1 MKSYSVIAKQLGS
14 VFASASTDK
23 TIQQTLN
30 DFYISD
36 EKAKRIREA
45 NNAPS
50 DAPVPMEITG
60 KLAAD
65 WFGHLDEMS
74 KNPDNRVRCIEL
86 SRLLMKSSLSYFPLF
101 FTLFHEMNKVVSTTR
116 YKMEIFKEFL
126 ISRYEIET
134 QEEFDEFVDLVV
146 KEMCYL
152 MVTRNHYRKFIKDKM
167 NFTGIPV
174 EDSNGFKEFFYN
186 SSVEELDKK
195 VPVYYDKG
203 YLGTTE
209 EFIQLPNEELK
220 KHRLGTCFGFV
231 LNTTFG
237 NTEFIAGKFKPNE
250 KCLSY
255 QFLKEYSDEEIKSNK
270 TMFYKPKHYAK
281 LIPVFETVDGKK
293 VLKMLVFKTVK

>member
-14 VFASASTDK
+14 VLALASKHK

-36 EKAKRIREA
+36 KEAKRIREV
-45 NNAPS
+45 NNVPS
-50 DAPVPMEITG
+50 DTSIPMTITG
-60 KLAAD
+60 RLAVD
-65 WFGHLDEMS
+65 WFEHLDKMS
-74 KNPDNRVRCIEL
+74 KNTDNLIRCIEL
-86 SRLLMKSSLSYFPLF
+86 TRLLKKSSLSYFPLF
-101 FTLFHEMNKVVSTTR
+101 FTKYHEINKVVPTLR

-126 ISRYEIET
+126 ISRYEINT
-134 QEEFDEFVDLVV
+134 QEEFDQFVDLVV
-146 KEMCYL
+146 KEMCYR
-152 MVTRNHYRKFIKDKM
+152 MVADNHYSKIIKDKM

-174 EDSNGFKEFFYN
+174 EDLNGFNEFFYN
-186 SSVEELDKK
+186 SDVEELDKR

-209 EFIQLPNEELK
+209 EFIQLPDEELK

-237 NTEFIAGKFKPNE
+237 SFEFIAGKFKPNE

-255 QFLKEYSDEEIKSNK
+255 QFLKEYRDEKMKHNKS
-270 TMFYKPKHYAK
+270 MFYKPKHYAK
-281 LIPVFETVDGKK
+281 LIPVFETTDDKK
-293 VLKMLVFKTVK
+293 VLKMLVFKTVD

>member
-1 MKSYSVIAKQLGS
+1 MKSYIVIARQLGS
-14 VFASASTDK
+14 VLASASKHK

-36 EKAKRIREA
+36 KKAKEIRKA

-50 DAPVPMEITG
+50 DTPIPMEITG
-60 KLAAD
+60 RLAAD
-65 WFGHLDEMS
+65 WFEYLDKMS
-74 KNPDNRVRCIEL
+74 KNIDNRIRCIEL
-86 SRLLMKSSLSYFPLF
+86 TRLLKKSSLSYFPLF
-101 FTLFHEMNKVVSTTR
+101 FVQFHEMKKVVSTLR

-146 KEMCYL
+146 KEMCCR
-152 MVTRNHYRKFIKDKM
+152 MVMDNHYSKIVKDKM

-174 EDSNGFKEFFYN
+174 EDSNSFKEFFYN
-186 SSVEELDKK
+186 SDVEELDKR

-209 EFIQLPNEELK
+209 EFIQLPDEELK

-255 QFLKEYSDEEIKSNK
+255 QFLKEYRDEKFEHNK

-281 LIPVFETVDGKK
+281 LIPVFETVDSKE
-293 VLKMLVFKTVK
+293 VLKMLVFKTIN

>member
-1 MKSYSVIAKQLGS
+1 MLLANSDFIKYMHAYL
-14 VFASASTDK
+14 FR
-23 TIQQTLN
+23 LN
-30 DFYISD
+30 PI
-36 EKAKRIREA
+36 
-45 NNAPS
+45 NQ
-50 DAPVPMEITG
+50 
-60 KLAAD
+60 
-65 WFGHLDEMS
+65 
-74 KNPDNRVRCIEL
+74 
-86 SRLLMKSSLSYFPLF
+86 
-101 FTLFHEMNKVVSTTR
+101 
-116 YKMEIFKEFL
+116 FL
-126 ISRYEIET
+126 IKKYPR
-134 QEEFDEFVDLVV
+134 EEDNSFLARHWQAHLFAKYIL
-146 KEMCYL
+146 
-152 MVTRNHYRKFIKDKM
+152 KDKM

-186 SSVEELDKK
+186 SSVEELDKR

-209 EFIQLPNEELK
+209 EFIQLPDDELK

-237 NTEFIAGKFKPNE
+237 STEFIAGKFKPNE

>member
-14 VFASASTDK
+14 VFASASKHK

-30 DFYISD
+30 DFYTS
-36 EKAKRIREA
+36 
-45 NNAPS
+45 AP
-50 DAPVPMEITG
+50 AEITG
-60 KLAAD
+60 RLAAD
-65 WFGHLDEMS
+65 WFEHLDKMS
-74 KNPDNRVRCIEL
+74 ENKDNRIQCIEL
-86 SRLLMKSSLSYFPLF
+86 TRLLKRSSLSYFPLF
-101 FTLFHEMNKVVSTTR
+101 FVQFHEMKKVVSTLR

-134 QEEFDEFVDLVV
+134 QEEFNEFVDLVV
-146 KEMCYL
+146 KEMCCRL
-152 MVTRNHYRKFIKDKM
+152 VMDNHYSKIVKDKM

-174 EDSNGFKEFFYN
+174 EELDEFKEFFYN
-186 SSVEELDKK
+186 SNVEELDKK

-255 QFLKEYSDEEIKSNK
+255 QFLKEYRDEKLKHNK
-270 TMFYKPKHYAK
+270 TMFYKPKNYAK
-281 LIPVFETVDGKK
+281 LIPVFETIDNKK
-293 VLKMLVFKTVK
+293 VLKMLVFKTID

>member
-1 MKSYSVIAKQLGS
+1 MKSYSVIVRQLGS
-14 VFASASTDK
+14 VFASASKHK

-30 DFYISD
+30 DFYTS
-36 EKAKRIREA
+36 
-45 NNAPS
+45 AP
-50 DAPVPMEITG
+50 AEITG
-60 KLAAD
+60 RLATD
-65 WFGHLDEMS
+65 WFEHLDKMS
-74 KNPDNRVRCIEL
+74 ENKDNRIRCIEL
-86 SRLLMKSSLSYFPLF
+86 TRLLKKSSLSYFPLF
-101 FTLFHEMNKVVSTTR
+101 FVQFHEMKKVVSTLR

-146 KEMCYL
+146 KEMCCRL
-152 MVTRNHYRKFIKDKM
+152 VMDNHYSKIVKDKM

-174 EDSNGFKEFFYN
+174 EESDEFKEFFYN
-186 SSVEELDKK
+186 SNVEELDKK